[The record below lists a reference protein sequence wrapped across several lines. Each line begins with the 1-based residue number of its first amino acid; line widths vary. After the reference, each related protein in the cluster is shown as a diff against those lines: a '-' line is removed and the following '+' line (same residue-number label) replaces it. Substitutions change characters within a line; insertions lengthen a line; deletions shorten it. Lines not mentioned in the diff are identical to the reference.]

1 MKFKLMNY
9 TTTIT
14 AEKSIMEIE
23 KMLSL
28 FGASAIMKEYLE
40 DGRLKSLSFKLQEK
54 GYRIPANVE
63 GVYEVLYKDKRV
75 SGKRNAMMN
84 RKVNA
89 DNVSWRII
97 KDWLHA
103 QLSIIASGQA
113 QPDEVMLPYMWDGK
127 RTLYQAYKEGRL
139 QLENKEE
146 IMEGKNDR

>member
-1 MKFKLMNY
+1 MNY
-9 TTTIT
+9 TTTI
-14 AEKSIMEIE
+14 ASEKSIMEIE

-40 DGRLKSLSFKLQEK
+40 DGRLRSLSFKLQEK
-54 GYRIPANVE
+54 GYKIPANIE

-75 SGKRNAMMN
+75 SGKRDVMMN

-113 QPDEVMLPYMWDGK
+113 QPDEVMLPYLWDGK

-146 IMEGKNDR
+146 KR